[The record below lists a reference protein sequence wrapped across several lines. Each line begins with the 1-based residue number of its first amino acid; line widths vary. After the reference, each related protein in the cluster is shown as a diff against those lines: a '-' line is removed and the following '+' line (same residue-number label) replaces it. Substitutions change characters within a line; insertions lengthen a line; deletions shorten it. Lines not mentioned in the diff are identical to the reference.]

1 MNPDVRIQ
9 WHALSPEEAL
19 WAVNGRIEGLGTT
32 EARQRLE
39 ADGPNL
45 LPRASGESL
54 LVLLGR
60 QVTNPLI
67 LVLLGSAV
75 LALLMGKPTDAG
87 VVLAVVVLNAL
98 IGFVQELKAGKAIAS
113 LAGMVPEQA
122 MVFREGQ
129 RRTTLA
135 LELVRGDLVL
145 LQSGDRVPA
154 DLRLIEVRDLQVVES
169 ALTGESLPVSK
180 GVEKIAEGAA
190 LGDRTSMAFSGT
202 LVTFGTATGLVVG
215 TGART
220 ELGHISELMRNTATL
235 ETPLMRDMNRL
246 GRQLTWAILGVALL
260 VFLVGLARGW
270 GIAEG
275 ALAALSLAVAA
286 IPEGLPAVISIA
298 LAIGVRRMAQ
308 RRSVIR
314 SLPAVE
320 TLGSTTVICSDKTGT
335 LTRNEMSVRILWT
348 GETEFRVEGVGYA
361 PAGRF
366 LLNGRVLEAA
376 PADLERLLRAGALCS
391 DATFTEEE
399 GRIVLHGDPTEGALV
414 VAAERAGLR
423 NQELRKAHPRLDVIP
438 FESEHNYMATL
449 HDLDDGRHLLVKG
462 APEVLLARCVRDAQG
477 APLDVPAA
485 QAEAAR
491 LAGQG
496 MRVLALA
503 QRPFPGGRVSHE
515 DVHGLTFLG
524 LQAMID
530 PPRPES
536 IQAIADC
543 RRAGITVKMITG
555 DHPGTAEAIGR
566 ELGLQSPR
574 GAVTG
579 RELDTLD
586 PEGFARIAW
595 EAHVFARVSPEH
607 KLRLV
612 QVLQAQGEVV
622 AMTGDGVN
630 DAPALKRADIGVAMG
645 ITGTAVSREAADMVL
660 LDDDFAS
667 IRSAVAE
674 GRRVYDNLVKAL
686 AFALP
691 TNLGQAMVLLV
702 AVLFFPFQ
710 DGIPLLPILPVQIL
724 WINLVVTVTLALPIA
739 FEAPEPSIMERP
751 PRRPSEPLFGRFL
764 AGRTLLAG
772 SLFAAGTL
780 GLFLWELSQAKGLD
794 PDLALR
800 KAQTLAVTTLALIQ
814 AFYLLNCR
822 SLKDGFWK
830 MGLFTNPLVYGG
842 ILLLVLLQVALV
854 YVPQLQKLFHTT
866 ALDAGEW
873 AKATGVSL
881 LVLPIVSLEKAWRR
895 RKARSAYLG
904 AGPEAVP

>member
-1 MNPDVRIQ
+1 MSQAPLFR
-9 WHALSPEEAL
+9 WHALSSEEAL
-19 WAVNGRIEGLGTT
+19 QAAKGRIEGLGTP
-32 EARQRLE
+32 EGQQRLGE
-39 ADGPNL
+39 DGPNL
-45 LPRASGESL
+45 LPRAPGESL
-54 LVLLGR
+54 LVVLGR
-60 QVTNPLI
+60 QVANPLI
-67 LVLLGSAV
+67 LVLLGSAA

-87 VVLAVVVLNAL
+87 VVLTVVVLNAL
-98 IGFVQELKAGKAIAS
+98 IGFIQELKAGRAIAS
-113 LAGMVPEQA
+113 LADMVPEQA
-122 MVFREGQ
+122 MVLRDGQ
-129 RRTTLA
+129 RRGLPA
-135 LELVRGDLVL
+135 SELVRGDLVF

-154 DLRLIEVRDLQVVES
+154 DLRLMEVRDLQVVES

-180 GVEKIAEGAA
+180 DAGAVTEEAA

-220 ELGHISELMRNTATL
+220 ELGHISELMRDTATV
-235 ETPLMRDMNRL
+235 ETPLMRDMDRL
-246 GRQLTWAILGVALL
+246 GKQLTWAILGVALL

-270 GIAEG
+270 GVADG

-348 GETEFRVEGVGYA
+348 GAAEFQVEGVGYA
-361 PAGRF
+361 PAGRIVRD
-366 LLNGRVLEAA
+366 GQALEAM

-399 GRIVLHGDPTEGALV
+399 GRVVLHGDPTEGALV

-423 NQELRKAHPRLDVIP
+423 SRELRETHPRLDVIP
-438 FESEHNYMATL
+438 FESEHKYMATL
-449 HDLDDGRHLLVKG
+449 HELDGGRHLLVKG

-477 APLDVPAA
+477 APLNVFAV
-485 QAEAAR
+485 QTEAAR

-503 QRPFPGGRVSHE
+503 ERLFPGERVSHD
-515 DVHGLTFLG
+515 DVQDLTFLG
-524 LQAMID
+524 LQGMID

-579 RELDTLD
+579 RELDALD
-586 PEGFARIAW
+586 PEGFAQIAR

-612 QVLQAQGEVV
+612 QALQAQGEVV

-674 GRRVYDNLVKAL
+674 GRRVYDNLIKAL

-702 AVLFFPFQ
+702 AVIFFPFR
-710 DGIPLLPILPVQIL
+710 DGVPLLPILPVQIL

-739 FEAPEPSIMERP
+739 FEAPEPNLMERP
-751 PRRPSEPLFGRFL
+751 PRRPGEPLFSRFV
-764 AGRTLLAG
+764 AYRTLLAG

-780 GLFLWELSQAKGLD
+780 GLFLWEVNQTNGLN
-794 PDLALR
+794 PDLAMR
-800 KAQTLAVTTLALIQ
+800 KAQTLAVTTLALMQ

-842 ILLLVLLQVALV
+842 ILLLFVLQVALV
-854 YVPQLQKLFHTT
+854 HVPYLQALFHTT
-866 ALDAGEW
+866 ALDTGEW
-873 AKATGVSL
+873 LKALGVSL

-895 RKARSAYLG
+895 RRSQR
-904 AGPEAVP
+904 

>member
-1 MNPDVRIQ
+1 MSLEPQLR
-9 WHALSPEEAL
+9 WHALPLEDSLRATR
-19 WAVNGRIEGLGTT
+19 GRIEGLGTP
-32 EARQRLE
+32 EAQQRLGE
-39 ADGPNL
+39 EGPNL
-45 LPRASGESL
+45 LPRASRESL
-54 LVLLGR
+54 LVVLGR
-60 QVTNPLI
+60 QVANPLI
-67 LVLLGSAV
+67 LVLLGSAA
-75 LALLMGKPTDAG
+75 LALIMGKPKDAG
-87 VVLAVVVLNAL
+87 VVLTVVVLNAL
-98 IGFVQELKAGKAIAS
+98 IGFVQELKAGRALAS
-113 LAGMVPEQA
+113 LADMVPEQA
-122 MVFREGQ
+122 MVLRDGQ
-129 RRTTLA
+129 RRSTLA
-135 LELVRGDLVL
+135 SDLVRGDLVF
-145 LQSGDRVPA
+145 LQSGDRGPA

-180 GVEKIAEGAA
+180 GVAEVAEGAA

-202 LVTFGTATGLVVG
+202 LVTYGTATGLVVG

-220 ELGHISELMRNTATL
+220 ELGHISELMRDTATV
-235 ETPLMRDMNRL
+235 ETPLMRDMDRL

-270 GIAEG
+270 GMAEG

-348 GETEFRVEGVGYA
+348 GEAEVRVEGVGYA

-366 LLNGRVLEAA
+366 LLNGRVLEAG
-376 PADLERLLRAGALCS
+376 PAHLERLLQTGALCS

-399 GRIVLHGDPTEGALV
+399 GRMVLHGDPTEGALV

-423 NQELRKAHPRLDVIP
+423 CRELREAHPRLDVIP
-438 FESEHNYMATL
+438 FESEHKYMATL
-449 HDLDDGRHLLVKG
+449 HSLNGGHQLLAKG
-462 APEVLLARCVRDAQG
+462 APEVLLRRCVRDAQG
-477 APLDVPAA
+477 APLDV
-485 QAEAAR
+485 QAVEVEAAR

-496 MRVLALA
+496 LRVLALA
-503 QRPFPGGRVSHE
+503 ERTFMGERISHE
-515 DVHGLTFLG
+515 DVQGLTFLG
-524 LQAMID
+524 LQGMID

-536 IQAIADC
+536 IQAIAEC
-543 RRAGITVKMITG
+543 KRAGITVKMITG
-555 DHPGTAEAIGR
+555 DHSGTAEAIGL

-579 RELDTLD
+579 RELDALD
-586 PEGFARIAW
+586 PEGFARIAR
-595 EAHVFARVSPEH
+595 EAHVFARVSPGH

-612 QVLQAQGEVV
+612 MALQAQGEVV

-691 TNLGQAMVLLV
+691 TNLGQAMVLL
-702 AVLFFPFQ
+702 AAILFFPFR
-710 DGIPLLPILPVQIL
+710 DGVPLLPILPVQIL

-739 FEAPEPSIMERP
+739 FEAPEPNLMERP
-751 PRRPSEPLFGRFL
+751 PRRPGEPLFGRFV
-764 AGRTLLAG
+764 AYRTLLAG

-780 GLFLWELSQAKGLD
+780 GLFLWEVKQTKGVD

-800 KAQTLAVTTLALIQ
+800 KAQTLAVTTLALMQ

-842 ILLLVLLQVALV
+842 ILLLVLLQVSLV
-854 YVPQLQKLFHTT
+854 HVPQLQKLFHT
-866 ALDAGEW
+866 APLDACEW
-873 AKATGVSL
+873 TKAVGVSL

-895 RKARSAYLG
+895 RRAK
-904 AGPEAVP
+904 

>member
-1 MNPDVRIQ
+1 MSQDLRPD
-9 WHALSPEEAL
+9 WHALPPEEAL
-19 WAVNGRIEGLGTT
+19 RATRSRMEGLNTT
-32 EARQRLE
+32 EAHQRLGE
-39 ADGPNL
+39 DGPNL

-54 LVLLGR
+54 WVLLGR
-60 QVTNPLI
+60 QVANPLI
-67 LVLLGSAV
+67 LVLLGSAA

-98 IGFVQELKAGKAIAS
+98 IGFIQELKAGRAIAS
-113 LAGMVPEQA
+113 LADMVPEQA
-122 MVFREGQ
+122 MVLRDGQ

-135 LELVRGDLVL
+135 SELVRGDLVF

-154 DLRLIEVRDLQVVES
+154 DLRLMEVRDLQVVES

-180 GVEKIAEGAA
+180 SITEVAQGAS

-202 LVTFGTATGLVVG
+202 LVTYGTATGLVVG

-220 ELGHISELMRNTATL
+220 ELGHISELMRDTATV
-235 ETPLMRDMNRL
+235 ETPLMRDMDRL
-246 GRQLTWAILGVALL
+246 GRQLTWAILGVTLL
-260 VFLVGLARGW
+260 VFLVGLFRGW
-270 GIAEG
+270 GVADG

-320 TLGSTTVICSDKTGT
+320 TLGSTTIICSDKTGT

-348 GETEFRVEGVGYA
+348 GAAEFQIEGVGYA
-361 PAGRF
+361 PAGR
-366 LLNGRVLEAA
+366 LIGDGQVLETV
-376 PADLERLLRAGALCS
+376 PADLKRLLRAGALCS

-399 GRIVLHGDPTEGALV
+399 GRILLHGDPTEGALV
-414 VAAERAGLR
+414 VAAERGGLKTPGLR
-423 NQELRKAHPRLDVIP
+423 AAHPRLDVIP
-438 FESEHNYMATL
+438 FESEHKYMATL
-449 HDLDDGRHLLVKG
+449 HDLARGRHLLAKG
-462 APEVLLARCVRDAQG
+462 APEVLLSRCVRDPQG
-477 APLDVPAA
+477 APLDAPAVE
-485 QAEAAR
+485 AEAAR

-503 QRPFPGGRVSHE
+503 ERPFSGDGISHD
-515 DVHGLTFLG
+515 DVRDLTFLG
-524 LQAMID
+524 LQGMID

-574 GAVTG
+574 AAVTG

-586 PEGFARIAW
+586 AEGFARIAR

-612 QVLQAQGEVV
+612 EALQAQGEVV

-691 TNLGQAMVLLV
+691 TNLGQALVLLA
-702 AVLFFPFQ
+702 AVLFFPFR
-710 DGIPLLPILPVQIL
+710 DGLPLLPILPVQIL

-739 FEAPEPSIMERP
+739 FEAPEPNLMERP
-751 PRRPSEPLFGRFL
+751 PRRPGEPLFGRFV
-764 AGRTLLAG
+764 AGRTILAG

-780 GLFLWELSQAKGLD
+780 GLFLWEVNQTSALA

-800 KAQTLAVTTLALIQ
+800 KAQSLAVTTLALMQ

-854 YVPQLQKLFHTT
+854 HVPFLQALFHTT

-873 AKATGVSL
+873 AKAVGVSL

-895 RKARSAYLG
+895 RRSRK
-904 AGPEAVP
+904 

>member
-1 MNPDVRIQ
+1 V
-9 WHALSPEEAL
+9 A
-19 WAVNGRIEGLGTT
+19 
-32 EARQRLE
+32 
-39 ADGPNL
+39 
-45 LPRASGESL
+45 
-54 LVLLGR
+54 
-60 QVTNPLI
+60 NPLI
-67 LVLLGSAV
+67 LVLLGSAA

-98 IGFVQELKAGKAIAS
+98 IGFVQEYKAGRAIAS
-113 LAGMVPEQA
+113 LADMVPEQA
-122 MVFREGQ
+122 MVLRDGQ
-129 RRTTLA
+129 RRSTLA
-135 LELVRGDLVL
+135 SELVRGDLVF

-180 GVEKIAEGAA
+180 NVPEVSVGAA
-190 LGDRTSMAFSGT
+190 LGDRSSMAFSGT
-202 LVTFGTATGLVVG
+202 LVTYGTATGLVVG
-215 TGART
+215 TGTRT
-220 ELGHISELMRNTATL
+220 ELGHISELMRDTATV
-235 ETPLMRDMNRL
+235 ETPLMRDMDRL

-270 GIAEG
+270 GMAEG

-335 LTRNEMSVRILWT
+335 LTRNEMSVRTLWT
-348 GETEFRVEGVGYA
+348 GEAEFRVEGVGYA
-361 PAGRF
+361 PAGRIVRDGF
-366 LLNGRVLEAA
+366 VLDSM
-376 PADLERLLRAGALCS
+376 PTNLGRLLLAGALCS

-399 GRIVLHGDPTEGALV
+399 GRIVLHGDPTEGSLV

-423 NQELRKAHPRLDVIP
+423 AQELREAHPRLDVIP
-438 FESEHNYMATL
+438 FESEHKYMVTL
-449 HDLDDGRHLLVKG
+449 HDLDRGRHLLAKG
-462 APEVLLARCVRDAQG
+462 APEVLLTRCVRDAQG
-477 APLDVPAA
+477 APLDVLAV
-485 QAEAAR
+485 QAEAGR

-503 QRPFPGGRVSHE
+503 ERPFPGERISHD
-515 DVHGLTFLG
+515 DVQTLTFLG
-524 LQAMID
+524 LQGMID

-536 IQAIADC
+536 IQAIAEC

-566 ELGLQSPR
+566 ELGLYSPR

-586 PEGFARIAW
+586 PEGFARIAR

-612 QVLQAQGEVV
+612 QALQAQGEVV

-691 TNLGQAMVLLV
+691 TNLGQAMVLLA
-702 AVLFFPFQ
+702 AVLFFPFR

-724 WINLVVTVTLALPIA
+724 WINLVVTVTLALPLA
-739 FEAPEPSIMERP
+739 FEAPEPNLMERP
-751 PRRPSEPLFGRFL
+751 PRRPGEPLFSRFV

-772 SLFAAGTL
+772 TLFAAGTL
-780 GLFLWELSQAKGLD
+780 GLFLWEVNQVSGLD

-800 KAQTLAVTTLALIQ
+800 KAQTLAVTTLALMQ

-830 MGLFTNPLVYGG
+830 MGFFTNPLVYGG
-842 ILLLVLLQVALV
+842 ILLLVVLQVALV
-854 YVPQLQKLFHTT
+854 HLPPLQALFHTT

-873 AKATGVSL
+873 TKAIGVSL

-895 RKARSAYLG
+895 RRARK
-904 AGPEAVP
+904 VP

>member
-1 MNPDVRIQ
+1 MNQNHLPP
-9 WHALSPEEAL
+9 WHALSPEESLLA
-19 WAVNGRIEGLGTT
+19 ARGSIKGLGAS
-32 EARQRLE
+32 EALERLRE
-39 ADGPNL
+39 EGPNL

-54 LVLLGR
+54 LVILGR
-60 QVTNPLI
+60 QVANPLI
-67 LVLLGSAV
+67 LVLLGSAG

-87 VVLAVVVLNAL
+87 VVLAVVLLNAL
-98 IGFVQELKAGKAIAS
+98 IGFIQEYKAGRAIAS
-113 LAGMVPEQA
+113 LADMVPEQA
-122 MVFREGQ
+122 MVLREGQ
-129 RRTTLA
+129 RRSTPA
-135 LELVRGDLVL
+135 SELVRGDLVF
-145 LQSGDRVPA
+145 LQSGDQVPA

-180 GVEKIAEGAA
+180 GVAEVPAGAP

-202 LVTFGTATGLVVG
+202 FVTFGTATGLVVG

-220 ELGHISELMRNTATL
+220 ELGHISELMRETSTV
-235 ETPLMRDMNRL
+235 ETPLMRDMDRL
-246 GRQLTWAILGVALL
+246 GRQLTWGILGVAFL
-260 VFLVGLARGW
+260 VFLACLVRGW
-270 GIAEG
+270 GPAEG

-320 TLGSTTVICSDKTGT
+320 TLGATTIICSDKTGT
-335 LTRNEMSVRILWT
+335 LTRNEMSVRVLWT
-348 GETEFRVEGVGYA
+348 GDAEIRVEGVGYA
-361 PAGRF
+361 PTGWLTRD
-366 LLNGRVLEAA
+366 GQVLETT
-376 PADLERLLRAGALCS
+376 PGDLEGLLRAGALCS

-399 GRIVLHGDPTEGALV
+399 GRTILHGDPTEGALV
-414 VAAERAGLR
+414 VAAERGGLR
-423 NQELRKAHPRLDVIP
+423 SRELRETHPRLDVIP
-438 FESEHNYMATL
+438 FESEHKYMATL
-449 HDLDDGRHLLVKG
+449 HDLVSGRHLLVKG
-462 APEVLLARCVRDAQG
+462 APEVLLARCTRNVQG
-477 APLDVPAA
+477 APLDVPMV
-485 QAEAAR
+485 QGEAGR

-503 QRPFPGGRVSHE
+503 ERPFSGDRLSHE
-515 DVHGLTFLG
+515 DVQSLTFLG
-524 LQAMID
+524 LQGMID

-536 IQAIADC
+536 IRAIADC

-566 ELGLQSPR
+566 ELGLHSPR

-579 RELDTLD
+579 QELDALD
-586 PEGFARIAW
+586 PEGFARVAQ
-595 EAHVFARVSPEH
+595 EAHVFARVTPEH

-612 QVLQAQGEVV
+612 QALQAQGEVV

-686 AFALP
+686 VFALP

-702 AVLFFPFQ
+702 AVLFFPIK

-724 WINLVVTVTLALPIA
+724 WINLVVTVTLALPLA
-739 FEAPEPSIMERP
+739 FEAPEPALMERP
-751 PRRPSEPLFGRFL
+751 PRRPGEPLFGRFV
-764 AGRTLLAG
+764 AGRTILAG
-772 SLFAAGTL
+772 TLFAAGTL
-780 GLFLWELSQAKGLD
+780 GLFLWEVNQVYGLD

-800 KAQTLAVTTLALIQ
+800 KAQTLAVTTLALMQ

-830 MGLFTNPLVYGG
+830 MGLFTNPMVYGG
-842 ILLLVLLQVALV
+842 MLLLFLLQVALV
-854 YVPQLQKLFHTT
+854 HFPPLQALFHTT
-866 ALDAGEW
+866 ALDGGEW
-873 AKATGVSL
+873 VKAIAVSL
-881 LVLPIVSLEKAWRR
+881 LVLPTVSLEKAWRSR
-895 RKARSAYLG
+895 MSPK
-904 AGPEAVP
+904 

>member
-1 MNPDVRIQ
+1 MSQDPLRQ
-9 WHALSPEEAL
+9 WHALSREESLRA
-19 WAVNGRIEGLGTT
+19 AAGRIEGLKTS
-32 EARQRLE
+32 EVHQRLE
-39 ADGPNL
+39 EDGPNL

-54 LVLLGR
+54 LVMLGR
-60 QVTNPLI
+60 QVANPLI
-67 LVLLGSAV
+67 LVLLGSAG

-98 IGFVQELKAGKAIAS
+98 IGFVQEYKAGRAIAS
-113 LAGMVPEQA
+113 LGDMVPEQA
-122 MVFREGQ
+122 MVLRDGL
-129 RRTTLA
+129 RRSA
-135 LELVRGDLVL
+135 MASELVRGDLVF

-154 DLRLIEVRDLQVVES
+154 DLRLIEIRDLQVVES
-169 ALTGESLPVSK
+169 VLTGESLPVSK
-180 GVEKIAEGAA
+180 GLAEVPAGAA

-202 LVTFGTATGLVVG
+202 LVTSGTATGLVVG

-220 ELGHISELMRNTATL
+220 ELGHISELMRETARV
-235 ETPLMRDMNRL
+235 ETPLMRAMDRL

-270 GIAEG
+270 GMADG
-275 ALAALSLAVAA
+275 ALLALSLAVAA

-335 LTRNEMSVRILWT
+335 LTRNEMSVRTLWT
-348 GETEFRVEGVGYA
+348 RGAEYQMEGVGYA
-361 PAGRF
+361 PAGR
-366 LLNGRVLEAA
+366 LLEAGRVLETI
-376 PADLERLLRAGALCS
+376 PSDLERLLQAGALCS
-391 DATFTEEE
+391 DATFTEEA
-399 GRIVLHGDPTEGALV
+399 GRILLHGDPTEGALV

-423 NQELRKAHPRLDVIP
+423 TRELREAYPRLDVIP
-438 FESEHNYMATL
+438 FESEHKYMVTL
-449 HDLDDGRHLLVKG
+449 HDLDRGRHLLIKG
-462 APEVLLARCVRDAQG
+462 APEVLLARCAMDSQG
-477 APLDVPAA
+477 APLDVAA
-485 QAEAAR
+485 VQAEAAR

-503 QRPFPGGRVSHE
+503 ERSFAGERLSHD
-515 DVHGLTFLG
+515 DVQSLTFLG
-524 LQAMID
+524 LQGMID

-543 RRAGITVKMITG
+543 KRAGITVKMITG

-574 GAVTG
+574 GVVTG
-579 RELDTLD
+579 RELDALD
-586 PEGFARIAW
+586 PETFSRIAR
-595 EAHVFARVSPEH
+595 EAHVFARVTPEH

-612 QVLQAQGEVV
+612 QALQAQGEVV

-645 ITGTAVSREAADMVL
+645 ITGTAVSRDAADMVL

-686 AFALP
+686 VFALP
-691 TNLGQAMVLLV
+691 TNLGQALVLLV
-702 AVLFFPFQ
+702 AVFFFPFR

-739 FEAPEPSIMERP
+739 FEAPEPSLMERP
-751 PRRPSEPLFGRFL
+751 PRRPGEPLFGRFV

-772 SLFAAGTL
+772 ALFAAGTL
-780 GLFLWELSQAKGLD
+780 GLFLWEVNQTMGLD
-794 PDLALR
+794 QELALR
-800 KAQTLAVTTLALIQ
+800 KAQTLAVTTLALMQ

-842 ILLLVLLQVALV
+842 IFLLVLLQVALV
-854 YVPQLQKLFHTT
+854 HLPPLQALFHTT
-866 ALDAGEW
+866 ALGPGEW
-873 AKATGVSL
+873 TKALGVSL

-895 RKARSAYLG
+895 RWA
-904 AGPEAVP
+904 PE

>member
-1 MNPDVRIQ
+1 
-9 WHALSPEEAL
+9 
-19 WAVNGRIEGLGTT
+19 
-32 EARQRLE
+32 
-39 ADGPNL
+39 
-45 LPRASGESL
+45 
-54 LVLLGR
+54 
-60 QVTNPLI
+60 
-67 LVLLGSAV
+67 
-75 LALLMGKPTDAG
+75 
-87 VVLAVVVLNAL
+87 
-98 IGFVQELKAGKAIAS
+98 
-113 LAGMVPEQA
+113 
-122 MVFREGQ
+122 
-129 RRTTLA
+129 
-135 LELVRGDLVL
+135 
-145 LQSGDRVPA
+145 
-154 DLRLIEVRDLQVVES
+154 
-169 ALTGESLPVSK
+169 
-180 GVEKIAEGAA
+180 
-190 LGDRTSMAFSGT
+190 
-202 LVTFGTATGLVVG
+202 
-215 TGART
+215 
-220 ELGHISELMRNTATL
+220 
-235 ETPLMRDMNRL
+235 
-246 GRQLTWAILGVALL
+246 
-260 VFLVGLARGW
+260 
-270 GIAEG
+270 
-275 ALAALSLAVAA
+275 
-286 IPEGLPAVISIA
+286 
-298 LAIGVRRMAQ
+298 
-308 RRSVIR
+308 
-314 SLPAVE
+314 
-320 TLGSTTVICSDKTGT
+320 
-335 LTRNEMSVRILWT
+335 
-348 GETEFRVEGVGYA
+348 
-361 PAGRF
+361 
-366 LLNGRVLEAA
+366 
-376 PADLERLLRAGALCS
+376 
-391 DATFTEEE
+391 
-399 GRIVLHGDPTEGALV
+399 
-414 VAAERAGLR
+414 
-423 NQELRKAHPRLDVIP
+423 
-438 FESEHNYMATL
+438 
-449 HDLDDGRHLLVKG
+449 
-462 APEVLLARCVRDAQG
+462 
-477 APLDVPAA
+477 
-485 QAEAAR
+485 
-491 LAGQG
+491 
-496 MRVLALA
+496 
-503 QRPFPGGRVSHE
+503 
-515 DVHGLTFLG
+515 
-524 LQAMID
+524 
-530 PPRPES
+530 
-536 IQAIADC
+536 
-543 RRAGITVKMITG
+543 VKMITG

-586 PEGFARIAW
+586 PEGFARIAR

>member
-1 MNPDVRIQ
+1 MSQDVLNP
-9 WHALSPEEAL
+9 WHALSTEESLKVAQ
-19 WAVNGRIEGLGTT
+19 GRIQGLETP
-32 EARQRLE
+32 EVRRRME
-39 ADGPNL
+39 EDGPNL
-45 LPRASGESL
+45 LPQALGESL

-60 QVTNPLI
+60 QVANPLI
-67 LVLLGSAV
+67 LVLLGSAG

-98 IGFVQELKAGKAIAS
+98 IGLIQEYKAGRAIAS
-113 LAGMVPEQA
+113 ISDMVPEQA
-122 MVFREGQ
+122 IALRDGQ
-129 RRTTLA
+129 RRNTLA
-135 LELVRGDLVL
+135 SELVRGDLVF

-169 ALTGESLPVSK
+169 ALTGESLPVAK
-180 GVEKIAEGAA
+180 GVPEVTVGAA
-190 LGDRTSMAFSGT
+190 LGDRSSMAFSGT
-202 LVTFGTATGLVVG
+202 LVTYGTATGLVVG
-215 TGART
+215 TGTRT
-220 ELGHISELMRNTATL
+220 ELGHISQLMRDTATV
-235 ETPLMRDMNRL
+235 ETPLMRDMDRL
-246 GRQLTWAILGVALL
+246 ARQLTWAILWVALL

-270 GIAEG
+270 GMAEG

-320 TLGSTTVICSDKTGT
+320 TLGSTTIICSDKTGT
-335 LTRNEMSVRILWT
+335 LTRNEMSVRTLWT
-348 GETEFRVEGVGYA
+348 GEAEFRVEGVGYV
-361 PAGRF
+361 PAGRI
-366 LLNGRVLEAA
+366 LRDGLVLDSI
-376 PADLERLLRAGALCS
+376 PTNLGRLLLAGVLCS
-391 DATFTEEE
+391 DATFTEED

-423 NQELRKAHPRLDVIP
+423 ARGLREIHPRLDAIP
-438 FESEHNYMATL
+438 FESEYKYMATL
-449 HDLDDGRHLLVKG
+449 HDLDRGRHLLVKG
-462 APEVLLARCVRDAQG
+462 APEVLLARCARDVQG
-477 APLDVPAA
+477 EPLDVATV

-503 QRPFPGGRVSHE
+503 ERPFSGERVVHD
-515 DVHGLTFLG
+515 DVQTLTFLG
-524 LQAMID
+524 LQGMID

-536 IQAIADC
+536 IQAIAEC

-555 DHPGTAEAIGR
+555 DHPGTAEAIGW
-566 ELGLQSPR
+566 ELGLHSPR

-586 PEGFARIAW
+586 PEGFARIAR

-612 QVLQAQGEVV
+612 QALQAQGEVV

-667 IRSAVAE
+667 ILSAVAE

-691 TNLGQAMVLLV
+691 TNLGQALVLLA
-702 AVLFFPFQ
+702 AVLFFPFR
-710 DGIPLLPILPVQIL
+710 DGTPLLPILPVQIL
-724 WINLVVTVTLALPIA
+724 WINLVVTVTLALPLA
-739 FEAPEPSIMERP
+739 FEAPEPSLMERP
-751 PRRPSEPLFGRFL
+751 PRHPGEPLFGRFV

-772 SLFAAGTL
+772 TLFAAGAL
-780 GLFLWELSQAKGLD
+780 GLFLWEVNKVKGLE
-794 PDLALR
+794 PDLALC
-800 KAQTLAVTTLALIQ
+800 KAQTLAVTTLVLMQ

-830 MGLFTNPLVYGG
+830 MGLFTNPLLYGG

-854 YVPQLQKLFHTT
+854 HLAPLQQLFHTSG
-866 ALDAGEW
+866 LDAGEW
-873 AKATGVSL
+873 TKALGVSL

-895 RKARSAYLG
+895 RRSQ
-904 AGPEAVP
+904 E

>member
-1 MNPDVRIQ
+1 MSQDLRPD
-9 WHALSPEEAL
+9 WHALPPEEAL
-19 WAVNGRIEGLGTT
+19 RATRSRMEGLNTT
-32 EARQRLE
+32 EAHQRLGE
-39 ADGPNL
+39 DGPNL

-54 LVLLGR
+54 WVLLGR
-60 QVTNPLI
+60 QVANPLI
-67 LVLLGSAV
+67 LVLLGSAA

-98 IGFVQELKAGKAIAS
+98 IGFIQELKAGRAIAS
-113 LAGMVPEQA
+113 LADMVPEQA
-122 MVFREGQ
+122 MVLRDGQ

-135 LELVRGDLVL
+135 SELVRGDLVF

-154 DLRLIEVRDLQVVES
+154 DLRLMEVRDLQVVES

-180 GVEKIAEGAA
+180 SVAEVAPGAS

-202 LVTFGTATGLVVG
+202 LVTYGTATGLVVG

-220 ELGHISELMRNTATL
+220 ELGHISELMRDTATV
-235 ETPLMRDMNRL
+235 ETPLMRDMDRL
-246 GRQLTWAILGVALL
+246 GRQLTWAILGVTLL
-260 VFLVGLARGW
+260 VFLVGLFRGW
-270 GIAEG
+270 GVADG

-348 GETEFRVEGVGYA
+348 GASEVRVEGVGYA
-361 PAGRF
+361 PTGQ
-366 LLNGRVLEAA
+366 LLKEGLPLETL
-376 PADLERLLRAGALCS
+376 PSDLDRLLQAGALCS

-414 VAAERAGLR
+414 VAAERGGLGTPA
-423 NQELRKAHPRLDVIP
+423 LRTAHPRLDVIP
-438 FESEHNYMATL
+438 FESEHKYMATL
-449 HDLDDGRHLLVKG
+449 HDLARGRHLLAKG
-462 APEVLLARCVRDAQG
+462 APEVLLSRCVRDIQG
-477 APLDVPAA
+477 APLDVAA
-485 QAEAAR
+485 VEAEAAR

-503 QRPFPGGRVSHE
+503 ERPFPGNAISHD
-515 DVHGLTFLG
+515 DVRDLTFLG
-524 LQAMID
+524 LQGMID

-566 ELGLQSPR
+566 ELGLHSPR
-574 GAVTG
+574 SAVTG

-586 PEGFARIAW
+586 AEGFARIAR

-612 QVLQAQGEVV
+612 EALQAQGEVV

-702 AVLFFPFQ
+702 AVLFFPFR
-710 DGIPLLPILPVQIL
+710 DGLPLLPILPVQIL

-739 FEAPEPSIMERP
+739 FEAAEPNLMERP
-751 PRRPSEPLFGRFL
+751 PRRPGEPLFGRFV
-764 AGRTLLAG
+764 AYRTLLAG

-780 GLFLWELSQAKGLD
+780 GLFLWEVNQVSGLD
-794 PDLALR
+794 PDFALR
-800 KAQTLAVTTLALIQ
+800 KAQTLAVTTLALMQ

-854 YVPQLQKLFHTT
+854 HVPFLQALFHTT

-873 AKATGVSL
+873 AKAVGVSL
-881 LVLPIVSLEKAWRR
+881 LVLPIISLEKAWRR
-895 RKARSAYLG
+895 RRARNL
-904 AGPEAVP
+904 

>member
-1 MNPDVRIQ
+1 MSQAPLLR
-9 WHALSPEEAL
+9 WHALSSEESLRA
-19 WAVNGRIEGLGTT
+19 AKGQIEGLGTP
-32 EARQRLE
+32 EAQQRLGE
-39 ADGPNL
+39 DGPNL
-45 LPRASGESL
+45 LPRAPGESL

-60 QVTNPLI
+60 QVANPLI
-67 LVLLGSAV
+67 LVLLGSAA

-87 VVLAVVVLNAL
+87 VVLTVVVLNAL
-98 IGFVQELKAGKAIAS
+98 IGFIQELKAGRAIAS
-113 LAGMVPEQA
+113 LADMVPEQA
-122 MVFREGQ
+122 MVLRDGQ
-129 RRTTLA
+129 RRGLPA
-135 LELVRGDLVL
+135 SELVRGDLVF

-180 GVEKIAEGAA
+180 DTGEVTEEAA

-202 LVTFGTATGLVVG
+202 LVTFGTAMGLVVG

-220 ELGHISELMRNTATL
+220 ELGHISELMRDTATV
-235 ETPLMRDMNRL
+235 ETPLMRDMDRL
-246 GRQLTWAILGVALL
+246 GKQLTWAILVVALL

-270 GIAEG
+270 GAADA

-308 RRSVIR
+308 RRTVIR

-320 TLGSTTVICSDKTGT
+320 TLGSTTIICSDKTGT

-348 GETEFRVEGVGYA
+348 GAAEFQVEGVGYA
-361 PAGRF
+361 PAGR
-366 LLNGRVLEAA
+366 LVRDGQALEAL

-399 GRIVLHGDPTEGALV
+399 GRVVLHGDPTEGALV

-423 NQELRKAHPRLDVIP
+423 SRELRETHPRLDVIP
-438 FESEHNYMATL
+438 FESEHKYMATL
-449 HDLDDGRHLLVKG
+449 HDLDGGRHLLAKG
-462 APEVLLARCVRDAQG
+462 APEVLVTRCVRDAQG
-477 APLDVPAA
+477 APLNVLAV

-503 QRPFPGGRVSHE
+503 ERLYPGGRVSHD
-515 DVHGLTFLG
+515 DVQDLTFLG
-524 LQAMID
+524 LQGMID

-574 GAVTG
+574 AAVTG
-579 RELDTLD
+579 RELDALD
-586 PEGFARIAW
+586 PEAFAQIAR

-612 QVLQAQGEVV
+612 QALQAQGEVV

-691 TNLGQAMVLLV
+691 TNLGLAMVLLV
-702 AVLFFPFQ
+702 AVLFFPFR
-710 DGIPLLPILPVQIL
+710 DGVPLLPILPVQIL

-739 FEAPEPSIMERP
+739 FEAPEPDLMERP
-751 PRRPSEPLFGRFL
+751 PRRPGEPLFSRFV
-764 AGRTLLAG
+764 AYRTLLAG

-780 GLFLWELSQAKGLD
+780 GLFLWEVNQTKGLD
-794 PDLALR
+794 LDLAMR
-800 KAQTLAVTTLALIQ
+800 KAQTLAVTTLALMQ

-842 ILLLVLLQVALV
+842 ILLLAALQVALV
-854 YVPQLQKLFHTT
+854 HVPYLQQLFHTT

-873 AKATGVSL
+873 TKAVGVSL

-895 RKARSAYLG
+895 RRSRA
-904 AGPEAVP
+904 

>member
-1 MNPDVRIQ
+1 
-9 WHALSPEEAL
+9 
-19 WAVNGRIEGLGTT
+19 
-32 EARQRLE
+32 
-39 ADGPNL
+39 
-45 LPRASGESL
+45 
-54 LVLLGR
+54 VLLGR
-60 QVTNPLI
+60 QVANPLI
-67 LVLLGSAV
+67 LVLLGSAAV
-75 LALLMGKPTDAG
+75 ALLMGKPTDAG

-98 IGFVQELKAGKAIAS
+98 IGFIQELKAGRAIAS
-113 LAGMVPEQA
+113 LADMVPELA
-122 MVFREGQ
+122 MVLRDGQ
-129 RRTTLA
+129 RRGLPA
-135 LELVRGDLVL
+135 SELVQGDLVF

-154 DLRLIEVRDLQVVES
+154 DLRLLEVRDLQVVES
-169 ALTGESLPVSK
+169 ALTGESLPVAK
-180 GVEKIAEGAA
+180 NAAEVTEEAA

-202 LVTFGTATGLVVG
+202 LVTYGTATGLVVG
-215 TGART
+215 IGART
-220 ELGHISELMRNTATL
+220 ELGHISELMRDTATV

-246 GRQLTWAILGVALL
+246 GKQLTWAILGVALL
-260 VFLVGLARGW
+260 VFLVSLARGW
-270 GIAEG
+270 GAADG

-335 LTRNEMSVRILWT
+335 LTRNEMSVRILSN
-348 GETEFRVEGVGYA
+348 GAAEFQVEGVGYA
-361 PAGRF
+361 PAGR
-366 LLNGRVLEAA
+366 LVRDGQALEAV
-376 PADLERLLRAGALCS
+376 PADLERLLRAGVLCS

-399 GRIVLHGDPTEGALV
+399 GRIALHGDPTEGALV
-414 VAAERAGLR
+414 VAAERGGLR
-423 NQELRKAHPRLDVIP
+423 SRELREAHPRLDVIP
-438 FESEHNYMATL
+438 FESEHKYMATL
-449 HDLDDGRHLLVKG
+449 HNLDGGRYLLAKG
-462 APEVLLARCVRDAQG
+462 APEVLLGRCIRDAQG
-477 APLDVPAA
+477 APLDVAA
-485 QAEAAR
+485 VAAEAAR

-503 QRPFPGGRVSHE
+503 ERPFPGGRVSHD
-515 DVHGLTFLG
+515 DVRDLTFLG
-524 LQAMID
+524 LQGMID

-536 IQAIADC
+536 IQAITDC

-574 GAVTG
+574 AAVTG
-579 RELDTLD
+579 RELDSLD
-586 PEGFARIAW
+586 AEGFARIAR

-612 QVLQAQGEVV
+612 EALQAQGEVV

-691 TNLGQAMVLLV
+691 TNLGQAMVLLA
-702 AVLFFPFQ
+702 AVVFFPFR
-710 DGIPLLPILPVQIL
+710 DGLPLLPILPVQIL

-739 FEAPEPSIMERP
+739 FEAPEPNLMERP
-751 PRRPSEPLFGRFL
+751 PRRPGEPLFGRFV
-764 AGRTLLAG
+764 AYRTLLAG

-780 GLFLWELSQAKGLD
+780 GLFLWEVNQVSGLD

-800 KAQTLAVTTLALIQ
+800 KAQTLAVTTLALMQ

-842 ILLLVLLQVALV
+842 ILLLLVLQVALV
-854 YVPQLQKLFHTT
+854 HVPRLQALFHTT
-866 ALDAGEW
+866 ALDTGEW
-873 AKATGVSL
+873 LKALGVSL

-895 RKARSAYLG
+895 RRTR
-904 AGPEAVP
+904 E

>member
-1 MNPDVRIQ
+1 MTQDPRIN
-9 WHALSPEEAL
+9 WHALPLEESLRATG
-19 WAVNGRIEGLGTT
+19 GRIEGLGTT
-32 EARQRLE
+32 EAQQRLGE
-39 ADGPNL
+39 DGPNL
-45 LPRASGESL
+45 LPRAAGESL
-54 LVLLGR
+54 WVLLGR
-60 QVTNPLI
+60 QVANPLI
-67 LVLLGSAV
+67 LVLLGSAA
-75 LALLMGKPTDAG
+75 LALLMGKLTDAG

-98 IGFVQELKAGKAIAS
+98 IGFIQELKAGRAIAS
-113 LAGMVPEQA
+113 LADMVPEQA
-122 MVFREGQ
+122 MVLREGH
-129 RRTTLA
+129 RRNLPA
-135 LELVRGDLVL
+135 SELVRGDLVF
-145 LQSGDRVPA
+145 LQSGDRIPA

-169 ALTGESLPVSK
+169 ALTGESLPVPK
-180 GVEKIAEGAA
+180 NVTEVAAEAA

-202 LVTFGTATGLVVG
+202 LVTYGTATGLVVG

-220 ELGHISELMRNTATL
+220 ELGHISELMRDTATV
-235 ETPLMRDMNRL
+235 ETPLMRDMDRL
-246 GRQLTWAILGVALL
+246 GKQLTWAILGVTLL
-260 VFLVGLARGW
+260 VFLVGLFRGW
-270 GIAEG
+270 GVADG

-348 GETEFRVEGVGYA
+348 GITEVRVEGVGYA
-361 PAGRF
+361 PTGQ
-366 LLNGRVLEAA
+366 LLLEDRSLETL
-376 PADLERLLRAGALCS
+376 PPDLERLLQAGALCS
-391 DATFTEEE
+391 DANFTEEK
-399 GRIVLHGDPTEGALV
+399 GRVVLHGDPTEGALV
-414 VAAERAGLR
+414 VAAERAGLSTR
-423 NQELRKAHPRLDVIP
+423 ALRETYPRLDVIP
-438 FESEHNYMATL
+438 FESEHKYMATL
-449 HDLDDGRHLLVKG
+449 HDLDGGRHILTKG
-462 APEVLLARCVRDAQG
+462 APEVLLSRCVRDAQG
-477 APLDVPAA
+477 APLDVLAIE
-485 QAEAAR
+485 AEAAR

-503 QRPFPGGRVSHE
+503 ERPFPGGRISHE
-515 DVHGLTFLG
+515 DVQDLTFLG
-524 LQAMID
+524 LQSMID

-543 RRAGITVKMITG
+543 KRAGITVKMITG

-566 ELGLQSPR
+566 ELGLNSPR

-579 RELDTLD
+579 RELDALD
-586 PEGFARIAW
+586 AEGFARIAR

-607 KLRLV
+607 KLRIV
-612 QVLQAQGEVV
+612 QALQAQGEVV

-702 AVLFFPFQ
+702 AVLFFPFR
-710 DGIPLLPILPVQIL
+710 DGLPLLPILPVQIL

-739 FEAPEPSIMERP
+739 FEAPEPNLMDRP
-751 PRRPSEPLFGRFL
+751 PRRPGEPLFGRFVV
-764 AGRTLLAG
+764 GRTILVA

-780 GLFLWELSQAKGLD
+780 GLFLWEVNQTERLTPELTM
-794 PDLALR
+794 R
-800 KAQTLAVTTLALIQ
+800 KAQTLAVTTLALMQ

-854 YVPQLQKLFHTT
+854 HVPFLQALFHTT
-866 ALDAGEW
+866 ALDLGEW
-873 AKATGVSL
+873 AKAVGVSL

-895 RKARSAYLG
+895 RRSQ
-904 AGPEAVP
+904 V

>member
-1 MNPDVRIQ
+1 MNQDVRLH
-9 WHALSPEEAL
+9 WHALSPEESL
-19 WAVNGRIEGLGTT
+19 RAVQGRVEGLGTP
-32 EARQRLE
+32 EVQKRLGE
-39 ADGPNL
+39 DGPNL

-60 QVTNPLI
+60 QVANPLI
-67 LVLLGSAV
+67 LVLLGSAA

-98 IGFVQELKAGKAIAS
+98 IGFIQEFKAGRAIAA
-113 LAGMVPEQA
+113 LADMVPEQA
-122 MVFREGQ
+122 MVLRDGQ
-129 RRTTLA
+129 RRSTMA
-135 LELVRGDLVL
+135 SELVRGDLVF

-180 GVEKIAEGAA
+180 AAPEVAVGAA

-202 LVTFGTATGLVVG
+202 FVTFGTATGLVVG
-215 TGART
+215 TGIRT
-220 ELGHISELMRNTATL
+220 ELGHISELMRDTTTV
-235 ETPLMRDMNRL
+235 ETPLMRDMGRL
-246 GRQLTWAILGVALL
+246 GRQLTWVILGVALL

-270 GIAEG
+270 GLADG

-320 TLGSTTVICSDKTGT
+320 TLGATTVICSDKTGT
-335 LTRNEMSVRILWT
+335 LTRNEMSARVLWT
-348 GETEFRVEGVGYA
+348 GEAEVRVEGVGYD
-361 PAGRF
+361 PAGR
-366 LLNGRVLEAA
+366 LTRDGRVLAVMT
-376 PADLERLLRAGALCS
+376 PDLERLLQAGALCS

-423 NQELRKAHPRLDVIP
+423 TRKLREAHPRLDVIP
-438 FESEHNYMATL
+438 FESEHKYMATL
-449 HDLDDGRHLLVKG
+449 HDLDRGRYLLAKG
-462 APEVLLARCVRDAQG
+462 APEVLLARCVSDAQG
-477 APLDVPAA
+477 APLDVPAV

-491 LAGQG
+491 LAGLG

-503 QRPFPGGRVSHE
+503 ERPFPGARVSHD
-515 DVHGLTFLG
+515 DVQALTFLG
-524 LQAMID
+524 LQGMID

-543 RRAGITVKMITG
+543 KRAGITVKMITG

-566 ELGLQSPR
+566 ELGLDSPR

-579 RELDTLD
+579 RELDALD
-586 PEGFARIAW
+586 PEGFARIAR

-612 QVLQAQGEVV
+612 QALQAQGEVV

-691 TNLGQAMVLLV
+691 TNLGQALVLLA
-702 AVLFFPFQ
+702 AVLFFPFL
-710 DGIPLLPILPVQIL
+710 DGVPLLPILPVQIL

-739 FEAPEPSIMERP
+739 FEAPEPSLMERP
-751 PRRPSEPLFGRFL
+751 PRRPGEPLLGRFIV
-764 AGRTLLAG
+764 GRTLFAG
-772 SLFAAGTL
+772 TLFAAGTL
-780 GLFLWELSQAKGLD
+780 GLFLWEVNQTRGLD
-794 PDLALR
+794 PELALR
-800 KAQTLAVTTLALIQ
+800 KAQTLAVTTLALMQ

-822 SLKDGFWK
+822 SLKEGFWK

-842 ILLLVLLQVALV
+842 ILALVLLQVALV
-854 YVPQLQKLFHTT
+854 HVAPLQELFHTT

-873 AKATGVSL
+873 LKALGVGL
-881 LVLPIVSLEKAWRR
+881 LVLPLVSLEKAWRR
-895 RKARSAYLG
+895 RLAQK
-904 AGPEAVP
+904 

>member
-1 MNPDVRIQ
+1 M
-9 WHALSPEEAL
+9 W
-19 WAVNGRIEGLGTT
+19 
-32 EARQRLE
+32 
-39 ADGPNL
+39 
-45 LPRASGESL
+45 
-54 LVLLGR
+54 VLLGR
-60 QVTNPLI
+60 QVANPLI
-67 LVLLGSAV
+67 LVLLGSAA
-75 LALLMGKPTDAG
+75 LALIMGKPTDAAVILT
-87 VVLAVVVLNAL
+87 VVALNAI
-98 IGFVQELKAGKAIAS
+98 IGFVQELKAGRAIAS
-113 LAGMVPEQA
+113 LADMVPEQA
-122 MVFREGQ
+122 MVLRDGQ
-129 RRTTLA
+129 RRSLPA
-135 LELVRGDLVL
+135 SELVRGDQVF

-154 DLRLIEVRDLQVVES
+154 DLRLIEVRDLQMVES

-180 GVEKIAEGAA
+180 GVAEVPEGTA

-202 LVTFGTATGLVVG
+202 LVTFGTATGLVVS
-215 TGART
+215 TGAWT
-220 ELGHISELMRNTATL
+220 ELGHISELMRTTATV

-260 VFLVGLARGW
+260 VFFVGLARGW
-270 GIAEG
+270 GAADG

-308 RRSVIR
+308 RRAVIR

-320 TLGSTTVICSDKTGT
+320 TLGATTVICSDKTGT

-348 GETEFRVEGVGYA
+348 GAAEFQVEGVGYA

-366 LLNGRVLEAA
+366 LLGGRVMEAA
-376 PADLERLLRAGALCS
+376 PADLVRLLQAGALCS

-399 GRIVLHGDPTEGALV
+399 ARIVLHGDPTEGAMV

-423 NQELRKAHPRLDVIP
+423 SRDLRDAHPRLDVIP
-438 FESEHNYMATL
+438 FESEHKYMATL
-449 HDLDDGRHLLVKG
+449 HDLDGGRHLLTKG
-462 APEVLLARCVRDAQG
+462 APEVLLTRCVRDAQG
-477 APLDVPAA
+477 GPLDVPAVE
-485 QAEAAR
+485 AEAAR

-503 QRPFPGGRVSHE
+503 ERSSVGERPFPGERISHD
-515 DVHGLTFLG
+515 DVQGLTFLG
-524 LQAMID
+524 LQGMID

-543 RRAGITVKMITG
+543 KRAGITVKMITG

-566 ELGLQSPR
+566 ELGLTGQTREGDAEQAQRAGGPPR
-574 GAVTG
+574 SEAVVTG
-579 RELDTLD
+579 RELDALD
-586 PEGFARIAW
+586 PEGFARIAL

-607 KLRLV
+607 KLRIV
-612 QVLQAQGEVV
+612 QALQAQGEVV

-702 AVLFFPFQ
+702 AVLFFPFR
-710 DGIPLLPILPVQIL
+710 DGLPLLPILPVQIL

-739 FEAPEPSIMERP
+739 FEAPEPNLMERP
-751 PRRPSEPLFGRFL
+751 PRRLGEPLFGGFV

-772 SLFAAGTL
+772 SCFAAGTL
-780 GLFLWELSQAKGLD
+780 GLFLWEVNQVKGLD

-800 KAQTLAVTTLALIQ
+800 KAQTLAVTTLALMQ

-830 MGLFTNPLVYGG
+830 MGLFSNPMVYGG
-842 ILLLVLLQVALV
+842 ILLLLLLQVALV
-854 YVPQLQKLFHTT
+854 HMPALQALSHTT
-866 ALDAGEW
+866 ALDGGEW
-873 AKATGVSL
+873 TKAVGVSL

-895 RKARSAYLG
+895 SRSQ
-904 AGPEAVP
+904 E

>member
-1 MNPDVRIQ
+1 L
-9 WHALSPEEAL
+9 AEE
-19 WAVNGRIEGLGTT
+19 
-32 EARQRLE
+32 
-39 ADGPNL
+39 GPNL

-54 LVLLGR
+54 WVLLGR
-60 QVTNPLI
+60 QVANPLI
-67 LVLLGSAV
+67 LVLLGSAG

-98 IGFVQELKAGKAIAS
+98 IGFVQEYKAGKAIAS
-113 LAGMVPEQA
+113 LADMVPEQA
-122 MVFREGQ
+122 MVLREGQ
-129 RRTTLA
+129 RRNTLA
-135 LELVRGDLVL
+135 SELVRGDLVF

-169 ALTGESLPVSK
+169 ALTGESLPVAKSTQE
-180 GVEKIAEGAA
+180 VPVGAA
-190 LGDRTSMAFSGT
+190 LGDRSSMAFSGT

-220 ELGHISELMRNTATL
+220 ELGHISELMRDTARV
-235 ETPLMRDMNRL
+235 ETPLMRDMDRL
-246 GRQLTWAILGVALL
+246 GRQLTWAILVVTAL

-270 GIAEG
+270 GLAEG

-348 GETEFRVEGVGYA
+348 GEAEYRVEGVGYD
-361 PAGRF
+361 PAGQITTE
-366 LLNGRVLEAA
+366 GQVLEGV
-376 PADLERLLRAGALCS
+376 PPSLGRLLHAGALCS
-391 DATFTEEE
+391 DATFTEEG
-399 GRIVLHGDPTEGALV
+399 GRFVLHGDPTEGALV
-414 VAAERAGLR
+414 VAAERAGVKAVALR
-423 NQELRKAHPRLDVIP
+423 EKHPRLDVIP
-438 FESEHNYMATL
+438 FESEHKYMATL
-449 HDLDDGRHLLVKG
+449 HELDRGRHLLVKG
-462 APEVLLARCVRDAQG
+462 APEVLLACCARNAQG
-477 APLDVPAA
+477 VPLDAEAV

-503 QRPFPGGRVSHE
+503 ERPFGGDHVSHS
-515 DVHGLTFLG
+515 DVQGLTFLG
-524 LQAMID
+524 LQGLID

-543 RRAGITVKMITG
+543 KRAGITVKMITG

-566 ELGLQSPR
+566 ELGLDSPR

-579 RELDTLD
+579 RELDALD
-586 PEGFARIAW
+586 AEGFARIAR

-612 QVLQAQGEVV
+612 QALQAQGEVV

-691 TNLGQAMVLLV
+691 TNLGQAMVLLA
-702 AVLFFPFQ
+702 AVLFFPFK
-710 DGIPLLPILPVQIL
+710 DGVPLLPILPVQIL

-739 FEAPEPSIMERP
+739 FEAPEPSLMERP
-751 PRRPSEPLFGRFL
+751 PRRPGEPLFSRFV
-764 AGRTLLAG
+764 AWRTLLAG

-780 GLFLWELSQAKGLD
+780 GLFLWEVNQVSGLN

-800 KAQTLAVTTLALIQ
+800 KAQTLAVTTLALMQ

-830 MGLFTNPLVYGG
+830 MGLFSNPLVYGG
-842 ILLLVLLQVALV
+842 ILLLVVLQAALVHLPLLQG
-854 YVPQLQKLFHTT
+854 LFHTT

-873 AKATGVSL
+873 TKAVGVSL
-881 LVLPIVSLEKAWRR
+881 LVMPIISLEKAWRR
-895 RKARSAYLG
+895 RSKRG
-904 AGPEAVP
+904 

>member
-1 MNPDVRIQ
+1 MSGDLQ
-9 WHALSPEEAL
+9 LHWHALSREESLRSAQ
-19 WAVNGRIEGLGTT
+19 GRIEGLNTP
-32 EARQRLE
+32 EAQQRLGE
-39 ADGPNL
+39 DGPNL
-45 LPRASGESL
+45 LPRTSGESI

-60 QVTNPLI
+60 QVANPLI

-98 IGFVQELKAGKAIAS
+98 IGFVQEFKAGRAIAS
-113 LAGMVPEQA
+113 LADMVPEQA
-122 MVFREGQ
+122 MVLRDGQ
-129 RRTTLA
+129 RRGLPA
-135 LELVRGDLVL
+135 SELVRGDLVF

-180 GVEKIAEGAA
+180 AVPEVPAGAA
-190 LGDRTSMAFSGT
+190 LGDRASMAFSGT

-215 TGART
+215 TGTRT
-220 ELGHISELMRNTATL
+220 ELGHISELMRDTTQV
-235 ETPLMRDMNRL
+235 ETPLMRDMGRL
-246 GRQLTWAILGVALL
+246 GKQLTWAVLGVALL
-260 VFLVGLARGW
+260 VFLVGLVRGW
-270 GIAEG
+270 GAADG
-275 ALAALSLAVAA
+275 ALAALSLVVAA

-335 LTRNEMSVRILWT
+335 LTRNEMSVRVLWT
-348 GETEFRVEGVGYA
+348 GGAEVRVEGVGYA
-361 PAGRF
+361 PAGR
-366 LLNGRVLEAA
+366 LLMDGRALEAA
-376 PADLERLLRAGALCS
+376 PPDLERLLQAGGLCS

-423 NQELRKAHPRLDVIP
+423 TQELRKDHPRLDVIP
-438 FESEHNYMATL
+438 FESEHKYMATL
-449 HDLDDGRHLLVKG
+449 HDLDRGRVLLAKG
-462 APEVLLARCVRDAQG
+462 APEVLLSRCVRDAQG
-477 APLDVPAA
+477 VPLDVPAVE
-485 QAEAAR
+485 AEAAR

-503 QRPFPGGRVSHE
+503 ERPFPGERVSHD
-515 DVHGLTFLG
+515 DVQGLTFLG
-524 LQAMID
+524 LQGMID

-566 ELGLQSPR
+566 ELGLNSPR

-579 RELDTLD
+579 RELDALD
-586 PEGFARIAW
+586 AEGFARIAR

-612 QVLQAQGEVV
+612 QALQAQGEVV

-691 TNLGQAMVLLV
+691 TNLGQAMVLLA

-710 DGIPLLPILPVQIL
+710 DGVPLLPILPVQIL
-724 WINLVVTVTLALPIA
+724 WINLVVTVTLSLPIA
-739 FEAPEPSIMERP
+739 FEAPEPSLMERP
-751 PRRPSEPLFGRFL
+751 PRRPGKPLLGRFVL
-764 AGRTLLAG
+764 ARTILVG
-772 SLFAAGTL
+772 SFFALGTL
-780 GLFLWELSQAKGLD
+780 ALFLWEVNQSKGLD
-794 PDLALR
+794 PELALR
-800 KAQTLAVTTLALIQ
+800 KAQTLAVTTLALMQ

-842 ILLLVLLQVALV
+842 ILVLVLLQVALV
-854 YVPQLQKLFHTT
+854 HVPPLQKLFHTT

-873 AKATGVSL
+873 LKALGVSL
-881 LVLPIVSLEKAWRR
+881 LVLPLVSLEKAFRR
-895 RKARSAYLG
+895 YRASERC
-904 AGPEAVP
+904 

>member
-1 MNPDVRIQ
+1 MSRDLPRH
-9 WHALSPEEAL
+9 WHALTPAEAL
-19 WAVNGRIEGLGTT
+19 GVLQGRIQGLDTSD
-32 EARQRLE
+32 ARRRLGE
-39 ADGPNL
+39 DGPNL
-45 LPRASGESL
+45 LPRAPGESV

-60 QVTNPLI
+60 QVANPLI
-67 LVLLGSAV
+67 LVLLGSAA
-75 LALLMGKPTDAG
+75 LALIMGKPTDAA
-87 VVLAVVVLNAL
+87 VVLTVVVLNAL
-98 IGFVQELKAGKAIAS
+98 IGFIQELKAGRAIAS
-113 LAGMVPEQA
+113 LANMVPEQA
-122 MVFREGQ
+122 MVLRDGQ
-129 RRTTLA
+129 RRGLPA
-135 LELVRGDLVL
+135 SELVRGDLVF

-180 GVEKIAEGAA
+180 GVPEVSEGAA

-202 LVTFGTATGLVVG
+202 LVTYGTAMGLVVG

-220 ELGHISELMRNTATL
+220 QLGHISELMRDTATV
-235 ETPLMRDMNRL
+235 ETPLMRDMDRL
-246 GRQLTWAILGVALL
+246 GKQLTWAILGVALL

-270 GIAEG
+270 GAADG
-275 ALAALSLAVAA
+275 ALATLSLAVAA

-320 TLGSTTVICSDKTGT
+320 TLGATTIICSDKTGT
-335 LTRNEMSVRILWT
+335 LTRNEMSVRVLWT
-348 GETEFRVEGVGYA
+348 GGTEVRVEGVGYA
-361 PAGRF
+361 PTGRF
-366 LLNGRVLEAA
+366 LRDGRALEAT
-376 PADLERLLRAGALCS
+376 PADLERLLLAGALCS
-391 DATFTEEE
+391 DATFTQEA
-399 GRIVLHGDPTEGALV
+399 GRSLLHGDPTEGALV
-414 VAAERAGLR
+414 VAAERAGLASL
-423 NQELRKAHPRLDVIP
+423 ELRKAHPRLDVIP
-438 FESEHNYMATL
+438 FESEHKYMATL
-449 HDLDDGRHLLVKG
+449 HDLDGGRRLLTKG
-462 APEVLLARCVRDAQG
+462 APEVLLMRCVRDAQG
-477 APLDVPAA
+477 APLDIPAVK
-485 QAEAAR
+485 AEAAR

-503 QRPFPGGRVSHE
+503 ERPFQGESVSHE
-515 DVHGLTFLG
+515 DVQGLTFLG
-524 LQAMID
+524 LQGMID

-543 RRAGITVKMITG
+543 KRAGITVKMITG

-566 ELGLQSPR
+566 ELGLDSPR

-579 RELDTLD
+579 QELDALD
-586 PEGFARIAW
+586 PANFARIAR

-612 QVLQAQGEVV
+612 QALQAQGEVV

-691 TNLGQAMVLLV
+691 TNLGQALVLLA
-702 AVLFFPFQ
+702 AVLFFPFR
-710 DGIPLLPILPVQIL
+710 DGVPLLPILPVQIL

-739 FEAPEPSIMERP
+739 LEAPEPNLMDRP
-751 PRRPSEPLFGRFL
+751 PRRPGEPLFSRFV
-764 AGRTLLAG
+764 AGRTILAG

-780 GLFLWELSQAKGLD
+780 GLFLWEVNQTRGLA
-794 PDLALR
+794 PDFALR
-800 KAQTLAVTTLALIQ
+800 KAQTLAVTTLALMQ

-854 YVPQLQKLFHTT
+854 HVPFLQALFHTT

-873 AKATGVSL
+873 AKAVGVSL

-895 RKARSAYLG
+895 HRAQ
-904 AGPEAVP
+904 E

>member
-1 MNPDVRIQ
+1 MSQDLRPD
-9 WHALSPEEAL
+9 WHALPPEEAL
-19 WAVNGRIEGLGTT
+19 RATRSRMEGLNTT
-32 EARQRLE
+32 EAQQRLGE
-39 ADGPNL
+39 DGPNL

-54 LVLLGR
+54 WVLLGR
-60 QVTNPLI
+60 QVANPLI
-67 LVLLGSAV
+67 LVLLGSAA

-98 IGFVQELKAGKAIAS
+98 IGFIQELKAGRAIAS
-113 LAGMVPEQA
+113 LADMVPEQA
-122 MVFREGQ
+122 MVLRDGQ

-135 LELVRGDLVL
+135 SELVRGDLVF

-154 DLRLIEVRDLQVVES
+154 DLRLMEVRDLQVVES
-169 ALTGESLPVSK
+169 ALTGESLPVAKS
-180 GVEKIAEGAA
+180 VAEVAPGAS

-202 LVTFGTATGLVVG
+202 LVTYGTATGLVVG

-220 ELGHISELMRNTATL
+220 ELGHISELMRDTATV
-235 ETPLMRDMNRL
+235 ETPLMRDMDRL
-246 GRQLTWAILGVALL
+246 GRQLTWAILGVTLL
-260 VFLVGLARGW
+260 VFLVGLFRGW
-270 GIAEG
+270 GVADG

-348 GETEFRVEGVGYA
+348 GASEVRVEGVGYA
-361 PAGRF
+361 PTGQ
-366 LLNGRVLEAA
+366 LLKEGLLLETL
-376 PADLERLLRAGALCS
+376 PSDLDRLLQAGALCS

-414 VAAERAGLR
+414 VAAERGGLGAPA
-423 NQELRKAHPRLDVIP
+423 LRAAHPRLDVIP
-438 FESEHNYMATL
+438 FESEHKYMATL
-449 HDLDDGRHLLVKG
+449 HDLARGRHLLAKG
-462 APEVLLARCVRDAQG
+462 APEVLLSRCVRDIQG
-477 APLDVPAA
+477 APLDVAA
-485 QAEAAR
+485 VEAEAAR

-503 QRPFPGGRVSHE
+503 ERPFPGNAISHD
-515 DVHGLTFLG
+515 DVRDLTFLG
-524 LQAMID
+524 LQGMID

-566 ELGLQSPR
+566 ELGLHSPR
-574 GAVTG
+574 SAVTG

-586 PEGFARIAW
+586 AEGFARLAR

-612 QVLQAQGEVV
+612 EALQAQGEVV

-702 AVLFFPFQ
+702 AVLFFPFR
-710 DGIPLLPILPVQIL
+710 DGLPLLPILPVQIL

-739 FEAPEPSIMERP
+739 FEAAEPNLMERP
-751 PRRPSEPLFGRFL
+751 PRRPGEPLFGRFV
-764 AGRTLLAG
+764 AYRTLLAG

-780 GLFLWELSQAKGLD
+780 GLFLWEVNQVSGLD
-794 PDLALR
+794 PDFALR
-800 KAQTLAVTTLALIQ
+800 KAQTLAVTTLALMQ

-854 YVPQLQKLFHTT
+854 HVPFLQALFHTT
-866 ALDAGEW
+866 ALDTGEW
-873 AKATGVSL
+873 FKAVGVSL
-881 LVLPIVSLEKAWRR
+881 LVLPIISLEKAWRR
-895 RKARSAYLG
+895 RRARNL
-904 AGPEAVP
+904 